1 MSHPL
6 HPYST
11 LRRPDSSPLTA
22 RTYAWVLP
30 YNRSWYGSAPSTDHG
45 RATTLCNVKS
55 QISRAEIGAPV
66 HEFVQLFSS
75 TPRGARL
82 ARHTGVRQ
90 LAAWGWPYDDEVSQ
104 TGSLLIAELAAN
116 AALHGRVVG
125 RRFRL
130 RMATGPGLLL
140 PAMLRIEVADARGE
154 SVPPPAPPQLPPA
167 DAESGRGL
175 PLVQALATRWGTVP
189 RSPSGKTVWADLDL
203 EHGQVGHEGLVSG
216 MATSAR
222 AAARAV
228 AG

>member
-1 MSHPL
+1 
-6 HPYST
+6 
-11 LRRPDSSPLTA
+11 
-22 RTYAWVLP
+22 
-30 YNRSWYGSAPSTDHG
+30 
-45 RATTLCNVKS
+45 VKS

-140 PAMLRIEVADARGE
+140 PAILRIEVADARGE

-175 PLVQALATRWGTVP
+175 PLVQALATRWGTAP

-203 EHGQVGHEGLVSG
+203 EHAELRKGVSPA
-216 MATSAR
+216 M
-222 AAARAV
+222 AARATGSML